1 MTVKLEDGKYGR
13 RAVITSSWTSET
25 TRYVIARDAVEL
37 ELNYAK
43 GWRGR
48 DLDFLEG
55 LPQLRAFEIIDW
67 EIPSVEPI
75 HFLHE
80 LRSLHVSTL
89 CKTAVRFGEFPSLE
103 DCGLEWRPRCESL
116 FSCTSLKKLFLNRYK
131 KRDAD
136 AFSSLVNL
144 ESLAILTA
152 PIVNL
157 VGLRPLQRLQSL
169 RLGNLRR
176 LTSLAGLEELSA
188 LEELKIDT
196 CRAIR
201 SIDEVRPLAKLR
213 KLSINNCGEI
223 ESLKP
228 LEQLSSLEL
237 VLFVESTNIR
247 DGDLS
252 PLLNKK
258 NLSRVSFQ
266 NRRHYSHRRE
276 DFGAAYFGEEA
287 MEKIRKGAKRLSN
300 RELVERVLKASSKP
314 AWQRI
319 SWR

>member
-1 MTVKLEDGKYGR
+1 MTVKLEDGEYGR
-13 RAVITSSWTSET
+13 RAVITSSWTTET
-25 TRYVIARDAVEL
+25 TRDVIAQNAAEL

-43 GWRGR
+43 GWRGH
-48 DLDFLEG
+48 DLDFLQE
-55 LPQLRAFEIIDW
+55 LPQLQAFNIIDW
-67 EIPSVEPI
+67 QIPSVEPI
-75 HFLHE
+75 HFLRE

-89 CKTAVRFGEFPSLE
+89 CKSAVRFGEFPCLE

-152 PIVNL
+152 PVGNL
-157 VGLRPLQRLQSL
+157 VGLRPLKRLRSL

-176 LTSLAGLEELSA
+176 LSSLAGIEELSA

-196 CRAIR
+196 CRSIG
-201 SIDEVRPLAKLR
+201 SIDELRPLAKLR
-213 KLSINNCGEI
+213 KLSIDNCGEI

-228 LEQLSSLEL
+228 LELLSGLEL
-237 VLFVESTNIR
+237 VVFVESTNVR

-276 DFGAAYFGEEA
+276 DFAAAYFGEEYMRQMKA
-287 MEKIRKGAKRLSN
+287 GEKRLSN
-300 RELVERVLKASSKP
+300 RELVEKALTTSSKP
-314 AWQRI
+314 FWQRI